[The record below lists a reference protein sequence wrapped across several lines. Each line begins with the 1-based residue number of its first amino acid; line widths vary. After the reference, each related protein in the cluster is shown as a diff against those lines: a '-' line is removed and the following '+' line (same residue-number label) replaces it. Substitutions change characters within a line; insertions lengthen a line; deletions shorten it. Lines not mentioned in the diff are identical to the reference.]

1 MFTKKQV
8 KQTFFNSKK
17 RINIRREF
25 ASQNRLRI
33 NFERKLRKQLKGYFT
48 KVFNDFATEY
58 ENMGLIETA
67 FSRNQDMIFKIL
79 DNHYRVVIEAFGTR
93 MLKQFTKEDS
103 QFEAIYREF
112 AREHTGKNI
121 VGINQTTRK
130 HIAKIVTINLT
141 ENLGVA
147 QIAKKIREESDSRFT
162 KLRSATIA
170 RTETHNASS
179 FANHRI
185 AQSMNI
191 PDQQKQWVATLDNR
205 SRDAHLAMNG
215 KTVPI
220 DEDFIV
226 GGRPMGY
233 PSDPRGGAS
242 NVINCRCVVIYTSPE
257 DVITDDTTLTPK
269 PRQARDLPKPVQFS
283 ITDVVIARNLR
294 GTDTPKDYD
303 RKLLDGTNETQK
315 KVMAN
320 LPKPRAIIGGSGYM
334 EWGTH
339 TLSSPLTRSTLVHE
353 YGHHID
359 QQIGYLEKLGKT
371 EAINKKKKG
380 FDGSNLGFTQG
391 NKELRE
397 AFEKDKD
404 KLKFGKLTTV
414 PKKDREE
421 YKRLRERNL
430 QGFRDELFTIKKDT
444 IREVNLGDG
453 VKGVI
458 TTRGKKEF
466 KYKNSDSLSDIV
478 DGMVKGDFRYTYDT
492 FGHSRGYWKKR
503 KDRDL
508 SETFANFFS
517 AYADEGGKAFMQKY
531 IPNTFKIMEKKL
543 IEISNLPN

>member
-269 PRQARDLPKPVQFS
+269 PRQARDIPKPVVFS
-283 ITDVVIARNLR
+283 ITDVVLVSR
-294 GTDTPKDYD
+294 GVKPEDYNK
-303 RKLLDGTNETQK
+303 KLLSGTNDVQK
-315 KVMAN
+315 KAMNN
-320 LPKPRAIIGGSGYM
+320 LPKPRQIVGSKKGFLQPS
-334 EWGTH
+334 TH
-339 TLSSPLTRSTLVHE
+339 TISSDLDRSTLVHE

-359 QQIGYLEKLGKT
+359 QQIAYLEKFGKA
-371 EAINKKKKG
+371 EAINKTKKS
-380 FDGSNLGFTQG
+380 FDGEFIAFTGNNL
-391 NKELRE
+391 ELRK
-397 AFEKDKD
+397 AFEKDKE
-404 KLKFGKLTTV
+404 KLKFGKLSTV
-414 PKKDREE
+414 PKKDRDE

-430 QGFRDELFTIKKDT
+430 QGFRDELFTTKKDT
-444 IREVNLGDG
+444 TREVTFGNGM
-453 VKGVI
+453 KGVI
-458 TTRGKKEF
+458 RTSGKKEF

-478 DGMVKGDFRYTYDT
+478 DSMVKGDFRSNYKVY
-492 FGHSRGYWKKR
+492 GHSKNYWKR
-503 KDRDL
+503 RDTDL
-508 SETFANFFS
+508 SETFANFFAS
-517 AYADEGGKAFMQKY
+517 YSDESGRAFMQKY

>member
-1 MFTKKQV
+1 MFSKRKV

-25 ASQNRLRI
+25 ASQNRLRE
-33 NFERKLRKQLKGYFT
+33 NFERKLRGQLKGYFT

-58 ENMGLIETA
+58 ENMGLIDTA
-67 FSRNQDMIFKIL
+67 FSRNQGMIFKIF
-79 DNHYRVVIEAFGTR
+79 DNHYRVVIEAFGLR
-93 MLKQFTKEDS
+93 MLNQLRKEES
-103 QFEAIYREF
+103 QFESIYKEY
-112 AREHTGKNI
+112 ARENTGQNI

-130 HIAKIVTINLT
+130 HISKIVTVNLA

-147 QIAKKIREESDSRFT
+147 QIAKEIRKEGDSRFT
-162 KLRSATIA
+162 RLRSATIA

-191 PDQQKQWVATLDNR
+191 PDQKKQWVATLDNR
-205 SRDAHLAMNG
+205 SRDTHLAMNG

-257 DVITDDTTLTPK
+257 DVITDDTTITPK
-269 PRQARDLPKPVQFS
+269 PRQARDIPKPIEFS
-283 ITDVVIARNLR
+283 ITDVVLVTR
-294 GTDTPKDYD
+294 GVKPEDYNE
-303 RKLLDGTNETQK
+303 KLLSGTNDVQK
-315 KVMAN
+315 KAMNN
-320 LPKPRAIIGGSGYM
+320 LPKPRKIVGSKKGFQQPYS
-334 EWGTH
+334 H
-339 TLSSPLTRSTLVHE
+339 TISSNLDRSTLVHE

-359 QQIGYLEKLGKT
+359 QQIAYLEKLGKQD
-371 EAINKKKKG
+371 AIQLSKSSFNG
-380 FDGSNLGFTQG
+380 EFIAFTDNNL
-391 NKELRE
+391 ELRQ

-430 QGFRDELFTIKKDT
+430 QGFRDELFNIKKDT
-444 IREVNLGDG
+444 ITEVTFASGLKLPIKN
-453 VKGVI
+453 K
-458 TTRGKKEF
+458 GKKEF
-466 KYKNSDSLSDIV
+466 RYKNSDSLSDIV
-478 DGMVKGDFRYTYDT
+478 DSMVKGDFRSNYNMY
-492 FGHSRGYWKKR
+492 GHSKNYWKR
-503 KDRDL
+503 RDTDL
-508 SETFANFFS
+508 SETFANFFAS
-517 AYADEGGKAFMQKY
+517 YSDESGRAFMQKY

>member
-1 MFTKKQV
+1 MFSKKQV
-8 KQTFFNSKK
+8 KQTFFNSRK

-103 QFEAIYREF
+103 QFEAIYREY
-112 AREHTGKNI
+112 ARENTGQNI

-162 KLRSATIA
+162 RLRSATIA

-226 GGRPMGY
+226 DGRPMGY

-257 DVITDDTTLTPK
+257 DVVTDDTTLMPRQRT
-269 PRQARDLPKPVQFS
+269 RQARDTEAVSL
-283 ITDVVIARNLR
+283 D
-294 GTDTPKDYD
+294 
-303 RKLLDGTNETQK
+303 KL
-315 KVMAN
+315 
-320 LPKPRAIIGGSGYM
+320 
-334 EWGTH
+334 
-339 TLSSPLTRSTLVHE
+339 LSSPRDASFTHETFTVGSRAVMLKNLDDRARSSKKEYRDFFEESEFFDDYGERFRREFKNQKLYENSMSRTQTVYGVKQKVELT
-353 YGHHID
+353 D
-359 QQIGYLEKLGKT
+359 
-371 EAINKKKKG
+371 EALAIVE
-380 FDGSNLGFTQG
+380 QAM
-391 NKELRE
+391 KEVDELAKR
-397 AFEKDKD
+397 FK
-404 KLKFGKLTTV
+404 V
-414 PKKDREE
+414 PK
-421 YKRLRERNL
+421 
-430 QGFRDELFTIKKDT
+430 
-444 IREVNLGDG
+444 VN
-453 VKGVI
+453 
-458 TTRGKKEF
+458 
-466 KYKNSDSLSDIV
+466 SIV
-478 DGMVKGDFRYTYDT
+478 V
-492 FGHSRGYWKKR
+492 GHSRRASASMGDGFLFLNANRFNSDAKKTS
-503 KDRDL
+503 KG
-508 SETFANFFS
+508 N
-517 AYADEGGKAFMQKY
+517 
-531 IPNTFKIMEKKL
+531 PNRLTEKERGEFYLKEKEL
-543 IEISNLPN
+543 